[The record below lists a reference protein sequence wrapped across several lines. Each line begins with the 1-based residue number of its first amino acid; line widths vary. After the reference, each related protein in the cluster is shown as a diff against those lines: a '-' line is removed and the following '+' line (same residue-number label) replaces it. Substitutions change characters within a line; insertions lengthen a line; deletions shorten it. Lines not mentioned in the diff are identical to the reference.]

1 VKKEVMSAL
10 AGVTLFRQ
18 GTGDVPDDTV
28 HAPTPADENEKL
40 KEQCKYI
47 TYGCIVLSSHIYIHL
62 YVVKSSEDNI
72 EDLLGL
78 LEEADTDGVM
88 SDVTKLKGDVA
99 KLNDVAD
106 ENKKL
111 KEQRKYF
118 TYDCIVLSSHI
129 FICI

>member
-1 VKKEVMSAL
+1 MCCAFGEPILCVFFFISKVLTETLDAKMVDVL

-28 HAPTPADENEKL
+28 HAPTP
-40 KEQCKYI
+40 
-47 TYGCIVLSSHIYIHL
+47 
-62 YVVKSSEDNI
+62 
-72 EDLLGL
+72 
-78 LEEADTDGVM
+78 
-88 SDVTKLKGDVA
+88 
-99 KLNDVAD
+99 AD

>member
-1 VKKEVMSAL
+1 M
-10 AGVTLFRQ
+10 
-18 GTGDVPDDTV
+18 
-28 HAPTPADENEKL
+28 
-40 KEQCKYI
+40 
-47 TYGCIVLSSHIYIHL
+47 
-62 YVVKSSEDNI
+62 KSSEDEI
-72 EDLLGL
+72 EQLMGL
-78 LEEADTDGVM
+78 LLEPDADSDASTLDVGMM